1 MQEMQFGSKKFSPD
15 VRRLFDMKE
24 VLYDREWLKT
34 AENADLYY
42 MYRDL
47 ALSKKDYEIM
57 HSHGIRY
64 DITVVLPGALG
75 KEFNKTAGH
84 YHPLVDG
91 TNLSYPEIYE
101 VLEGEAHYLLQ
112 KLSAGDEVDDVVVVK
127 AKRGYKVLIP
137 PNYGHVTINPSKK
150 VLRMANFIAKDFS
163 SIYDPFKRK
172 SGAAYFE
179 LTNGEFVRNENYA
192 DVKLR
197 FADATMV
204 LELKKSEEMYGL
216 IRKDVSKLDF
226 LVRPQN
232 FPELWEKELK

>member
-15 VRRLFDMKE
+15 VRKLFDMKE
-24 VLYDREWLKT
+24 VLYDKEWLKT
-34 AENADLYY
+34 AENTDLYY

-57 HSHGIRY
+57 YSHGIRY
-64 DITVVLPGALG
+64 DITVVMPMTLG

-84 YHPLVDG
+84 YHPLVSG

-112 KLSAGDEVDDVVVVK
+112 RAAAGDEVDDVVVVK
-127 AKRGYKVLIP
+127 AKRGDKVLIP
-137 PNYGHVTINPSKK
+137 PNYGHVTINPSRK

-163 SIYDPFKRK
+163 SVYDPFKRK
-172 SGAAYFE
+172 GGAAYFE
-179 LTNGEFVRNENYA
+179 LASGEFVKNGKYS

-197 FADATMV
+197 FASPAQV
-204 LELKKSEEMYGL
+204 LELKKSEEMYGI
-216 IRKDVSKLDF
+216 IRKDVSKLEF
-226 LVRPQN
+226 LVRPQD
-232 FPELWEKELK
+232 FPELWEKVWI